1 MIVKCPECK
10 REYQIDDSYAEEHLE
25 CECGA
30 KFFALQ
36 TQKSDPPT
44 KKCPMCGETILAVAQ
59 KCRYCGEYLDAQS
72 QMKKQVDRT
81 VYTILGLI
89 FGCIGAHNFYAGG
102 KEKLAGY
109 GHLFMFI
116 IAFVFLVIAE
126 SEGGSAIPALAA
138 LGLLNAIWVLC
149 EIIRGPECYKKELT
163 KEEKRIRNIQA
174 LLWLGLIL
182 SIPVIFIIIAVLA
195 KIFS

>member
-10 REYQIDDSYAEEHLE
+10 REYQIDDSYAKEHLE

-30 KFFALQ
+30 KFFATQ

-81 VYTILGLI
+81 VYTILGLL
-89 FGCIGAHNFYAGG
+89 FGGIGAHNFYAGG

-109 GHLFMFI
+109 GHLSIWGF
-116 IAFVFLVIAE
+116 AFVFIMTFANESNANIILCGLASFNLV
-126 SEGGSAIPALAA
+126 
-138 LGLLNAIWVLC
+138 WVLG
-149 EIIRGPECYKKELT
+149 EIIRGPVCYQQKLT
-163 KEEKRIRNIQA
+163 YEERRKRNISA
-174 LLWLGLIL
+174 LIFLLFLLSTLWLL
-182 SIPVIFIIIAVLA
+182 IIIKLLIN
-195 KIFS
+195 IF